1 MESFCPFPFI
11 LRTVEKEGI
20 MRCSKWLR
28 HAALLSLKEMEIFLD
43 SLGSFYFIP
52 AAGLVSLGNWQIT
65 KEEFLLQ
72 YRSYV
77 EWLNLHSELPSP
89 SFRKFFTLMLS
100 SSLEDFYAV
109 PTSSD
114 RFVIKARRPVIQI
127 QLYHCFISRFDGQI
141 HPMALSQESFSWG
154 IQISYPQIYEDPVTH
169 QFSKVMLSKDFM
181 NTEVF
186 KEMVQ
191 WFRKNTKPVSL
202 EIQEQKIYAPF
213 RIGKESTELVS
224 SHLGLQKAL
233 GEK

>member
-1 MESFCPFPFI
+1 MGASFPFA
-11 LRTVEKEGI
+11 LSTVEKEGI
-20 MRCSKWLR
+20 MRCSKWLK
-28 HAALLSLKEMEIFLD
+28 HAALLSTKEMEDFLS
-43 SLGSFYFIP
+43 SLGSFFLIP
-52 AAGLVSLGNWQIT
+52 AAGLVSLENWQIT
-65 KEEFLLQ
+65 KEDFFLQ
-72 YRSYV
+72 YQSYV
-77 EWLNLHSELPSP
+77 EWLTLHSELPSP
-89 SFRKFFTLMLS
+89 ASRKFFTLMHS
-100 SSLEDFYAV
+100 SSLDDFYAV
-109 PTSSD
+109 PTSSE

-169 QFSKVMLSKDFM
+169 QFSKVMLAKDFN

-202 EIQEQKIYAPF
+202 EIKEQKIYAPF
-213 RIGKESTELVS
+213 RIGKESENLVS

-233 GEK
+233 REN